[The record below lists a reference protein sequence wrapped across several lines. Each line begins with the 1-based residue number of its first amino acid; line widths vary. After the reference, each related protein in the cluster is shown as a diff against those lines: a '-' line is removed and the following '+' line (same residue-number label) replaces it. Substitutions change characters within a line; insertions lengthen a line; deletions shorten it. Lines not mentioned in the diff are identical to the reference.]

1 MDKRRYSVRTKTTFL
16 TLFLLTSTILFH
28 ENERTAHAGFFNDIY
43 DNFQQFTELPDE
55 IDELKNS
62 YQKALEDLERARID
76 TEMYQK
82 QNAELAEQNRQ
93 LTSMLEQMK
102 VDEAEKARK
111 SERIKTVIVTAI
123 ALLAGYF
130 LLTRILRFGMR
141 RRTNRF

>member
-16 TLFLLTSTILFH
+16 ILFLLTSTILFH

>member
-1 MDKRRYSVRTKTTFL
+1 MDKRRYSLRTKTTFL